1 MTHLFDSDIIIF
13 HLKDKYTLPT
23 SLDTPLAIS
32 VISYAE
38 LLYGI
43 EKSKSPKQRE
53 RFDSLL
59 RDLQMV
65 ILPVTP
71 AVIRRFI
78 AIKIQLETGGKKL
91 EDFDLLIA
99 ATAIAHNLTLITGNK
114 KHFFRIRGLS
124 LA

>member
-1 MTHLFDSDIIIF
+1 MTHLLDSDIIIF
-13 HLKDKYTLPT
+13 HLKEKFTLPIT
-23 SLDTPLAIS
+23 LVTPPAIS
-32 VISYAE
+32 VITYAE
-38 LLYGI
+38 LLYGLT
-43 EKSKSPKQRE
+43 KSKSPKQRE

-71 AVIRRFI
+71 AIIEHFI
-78 AIKIQLETGGKKL
+78 AIKVQLETSGEKL

-99 ATAIAHNLTLITGNK
+99 ATAIEHNLTLVTGNK
-114 KHFFRIRGLS
+114 KHFSRVPGLS